1 MARRTAKRLTSR
13 TVDTASAGKHAD
25 GDGLYL
31 IVAPGGARKWVF
43 RYTRDG
49 RAREM
54 GLGAASGST
63 LAEARRRTAEARAKL
78 LAGLDPLSEKAKAA
92 GVPTFGELADEVQE
106 SLSAGFRNEKHR
118 AQWKSTLETYAAPIR
133 ALRVDAIDTADI
145 LTCLRPIW
153 TTKPE
158 TASRVRGR
166 IEKVLDA
173 ARAKGFRTGENPARW
188 RGHLDHLLPKQSKLS
203 RGHHGA
209 LPYETVPA
217 FLEKLRKRDGV
228 STLALEFAILTAAR
242 SGEVMGARW
251 GEIDLNAKVWTVPAA
266 RMKAGREH
274 RVPLTGRALEIL
286 ATMCEARTG
295 DYVFPGAKPGR
306 PLSVMA
312 LEMALR
318 RVGKQNA
325 TVHGFR
331 SSFRDWA
338 GNETSFPREL
348 AEQALAHVIGDKA
361 EQAYRR
367 SDALERRREL
377 MEAWARYIE
386 PNAVGN
392 VVSLRGSTAQAG

>member
-1 MARRTAKRLTSR
+1 MARRISKRLTSR
-13 TVDTASAGKHAD
+13 TVDTAPPGKHAD
-25 GDGLYL
+25 GEGLYL
-31 IVAPGGARKWVF
+31 VVAPGGARKWVF
-43 RYTRDG
+43 RYMRDG

-54 GLGAASGST
+54 GLGKATGAG
-63 LAEARRRTAEARAKL
+63 LADARRKTAEARAKL
-78 LAGLDPLSEKAKAA
+78 MDGLDPLSEKAKTA
-92 GVPTFGELADEVQE
+92 GVPTFGELADEVRK

-133 ALRVDAIDTADI
+133 ALRVDAVDTADV

-153 TTKPE
+153 TAKPE

-166 IEKVLDA
+166 IEKILDA
-173 ARAKGFRTGENPARW
+173 AKAKGFRIGENPARW

-209 LPYETVPA
+209 LPYSAIPT
-217 FLEKLRKRDGV
+217 FLANLRERQGISV
-228 STLALEFAILTAAR
+228 LALEFTILTAAR
-242 SGEVMGARW
+242 SGEVMGALW
-251 GEIDLNAKVWTVPAA
+251 SEIDISAKVWTVPSH

-274 RVPLTGRALEIL
+274 RVPISARSLQIL
-286 ATMCEARTG
+286 ADMEVVRNG
-295 DYVFPGAKPGR
+295 DYVFPGSKPKQ

-318 RVGKQNA
+318 RVGKQGS

-348 AEQALAHVIGDKA
+348 AEQALAHVIGDQA

-367 SDALERRREL
+367 GDALERRREL

-392 VVSLRGSTAQAG
+392 VVEQRGSQSGKG